1 MTKEIKV
8 VSNYASSLLLEATK
22 RSKED
27 VVFESISKFSQ
38 LFGSNLTL
46 REALCSRIITHGNQ
60 FAVVKSLSQK
70 LKLDSITLRFLF
82 ILIKNARMHL
92 LPDIVTKLGDLLMSS
107 KGIKVIQVVSFE
119 KLNKKE
125 EDFIEKM
132 IKEELK
138 KKIKEEYSVDSSKL
152 EEVEVKYDS
161 YMLDCSVQGALDR
174 IKKVSINK

>member
-8 VSNYASSLLLEATK
+8 VSNYAGSLLLEAK
-22 RSKED
+22 KQSKED
-27 VVFESISKFSQ
+27 VVFKSITKFSQ
-38 LFGSNLTL
+38 LFENNSTL

-60 FAVVKSLSQK
+60 FAVVKSLAQK

-82 ILIKNARMHL
+82 ILIKNSRMYL
-92 LPDIVTKLGDLLMSS
+92 FSGIVSKFCDLLMNS
-107 KGIKVIQVVSFE
+107 KGIKVIQVVSSE

-138 KKIKEEYSVDSSKL
+138 KDVKAEYSVDSSIL
-152 EEVEVKYDS
+152 GGVVVKYDS

-174 IKKVSINK
+174 IEKVSVNK